1 MAATSRASPDR
12 DPSQDTDDGMVTIEA
27 AVALCAFVT
36 VLAMV
41 LAGVSMVLDQIRCVD
56 AAREAARL
64 VARGEQNR
72 AADAVRRIGP
82 PRATLSITTN
92 GDEITV
98 VVQDP
103 SGGGLLPGVHVE
115 GAAYA
120 IQEPNDP
127 DPTTGG
133 DPTVTAPANGAR
145 PKSGPTNR
153 AEGQPPGLTQP
164 SNKSPTDGSQRQ
176 APTQDRPTQDRA
188 VQDRPAQDRPVQGR
202 HAQDR
207 PAQDRHAQD
216 RPAQDRPAQAGRAD
230 PPPEAGSGRSSRPTE
245 GDRR

>member
-1 MAATSRASPDR
+1 MAATSRASPNRDR
-12 DPSQDTDDGMVTIEA
+12 SRDNDGGMVTIEA

-72 AADAVRRIGP
+72 AADAVRQIGP

-92 GDEITV
+92 GDAITV

-103 SGGGLLPGVHVE
+103 AGGGLLPGVHVRGE
-115 GAAYA
+115 AYA
-120 IQEPNDP
+120 IREPNDP
-127 DPTTGG
+127 DPTGPTNTGPTTGG
-133 DPTVTAPANGAR
+133 DPAATDPINDAR
-145 PKSGPTNR
+145 RKSGPTNR
-153 AEGQPPGLTQP
+153 AEGHPPDLTRP
-164 SNKSPTDGSQRQ
+164 SNKSPTDGGQRP
-176 APTQDRPTQDRA
+176 A
-188 VQDRPAQDRPVQGR
+188 PAQDRP
-202 HAQDR
+202 
-207 PAQDRHAQD
+207 
-216 RPAQDRPAQAGRAD
+216 AD

>member
-1 MAATSRASPDR
+1 MAATSRASPNRDR
-12 DPSQDTDDGMVTIEA
+12 STDTDGGMVTIEA

-103 SGGGLLPGVHVE
+103 AGGSMLPGVHVRGE
-115 GAAYA
+115 AYA
-120 IQEPNDP
+120 IQEPTDP
-127 DPTTGG
+127 DPTAA
-133 DPTVTAPANGAR
+133 APVN
-145 PKSGPTNR
+145 
-153 AEGQPPGLTQP
+153 P
-164 SNKSPTDGSQRQ
+164 SDGSR
-176 APTQDRPTQDRA
+176 RRI
-188 VQDRPAQDRPVQGR
+188 
-202 HAQDR
+202 
-207 PAQDRHAQD
+207 
-216 RPAQDRPAQAGRAD
+216 PAQDRPAGS
-230 PPPEAGSGRSSRPTE
+230 PHEEGSGRSSRSTE
-245 GDRR
+245 GGRR

>member
-1 MAATSRASPDR
+1 MAATSRASPNRDR
-12 DPSQDTDDGMVTIEA
+12 SRDNDEGMVTIEA

-92 GDEITV
+92 GDAITV

-103 SGGGLLPGVHVE
+103 AGGGLLPGVHVQGE
-115 GAAYA
+115 AYA
-120 IQEPNDP
+120 IQEPTDP
-127 DPTTGG
+127 DSTGPTRGG
-133 DPTVTAPANGAR
+133 DPNATD
-145 PKSGPTNR
+145 PTNDARTRSAPTDR
-153 AEGQPPGLTQP
+153 AEGPGPTR
-164 SNKSPTDGSQRQ
+164 SSAGTPTDSAHRQ
-176 APTQDRPTQDRA
+176 APAQDRPDQKSA
-188 VQDRPAQDRPVQGR
+188 APGPAAHDRPAQDRR
-202 HAQDR
+202 S
-207 PAQDRHAQD
+207 
-216 RPAQDRPAQAGRAD
+216 D
-230 PPPEAGSGRSSRPTE
+230 PPPEVGSGRSSRPTE

>member
-1 MAATSRASPDR
+1 MAATSRASPNRDR
-12 DPSQDTDDGMVTIEA
+12 SRDTDGGMVTIEA

-72 AADAVRRIGP
+72 AADAVRQIGP

-103 SGGGLLPGVHVE
+103 AGGGLLPGVHVRGE
-115 GAAYA
+115 AYA
-120 IQEPNDP
+120 IQEPTDP
-127 DPTTGG
+127 DSTNTGPTTGG
-133 DPTVTAPANGAR
+133 GDPTAAGPVNDAR
-145 PKSGPTNR
+145 TKSGPTGR
-153 AEGQPPGLTQP
+153 AEGHPPDLTRP
-164 SNKSPTDGSQRQ
+164 GAKSPTDGGRRQ
-176 APTQDRPTQDRA
+176 AP
-188 VQDRPAQDRPVQGR
+188 VQDRPVQ
-202 HAQDR
+202 DR
-207 PAQDRHAQD
+207 WV
-216 RPAQDRPAQAGRAD
+216 D
-230 PPPEAGSGRSSRPTE
+230 PPPDTGPGRSSRPTE
-245 GDRR
+245 GDGR

>member
-1 MAATSRASPDR
+1 MAATSRASPNH
-12 DPSQDTDDGMVTIEA
+12 DPSRDTDGGMVTIEA

-64 VARGEQNR
+64 VARGEPNR
-72 AADAVRRIGP
+72 AVDAVRRIGP
-82 PRATLSITTN
+82 PRATLSITKN

-103 SGGGLLPGVHVE
+103 AGGGLLPGVHVE

-133 DPTVTAPANGAR
+133 DPTATAPVNDGR
-145 PKSGPTNR
+145 TKSGPTNR
-153 AEGQPPGLTQP
+153 AEGHLPDS
-164 SNKSPTDGSQRQ
+164 SNKSPTDGGRRQ
-176 APTQDRPTQDRA
+176 AP
-188 VQDRPAQDRPVQGR
+188 
-202 HAQDR
+202 AQDR
-207 PAQDRHAQD
+207 PAQDRRPQD
-216 RPAQDRPAQAGRAD
+216 RPAQDRRTD